1 MPTSPA
7 SEAISAKLPVS
18 SPPLGCQEKAE
29 AIDGDCLERI
39 KQNRMTHKQRRMIAG
54 KNK

>member
-7 SEAISAKLPVS
+7 YAAISAELPVS
-18 SPPLGCQEKAE
+18 SPPLGCQKAE

-39 KQNRMTHKQRRMIAG
+39 
-54 KNK
+54 NKIG